1 MVEEAKVDDN
11 SSVMMSQAKMSE
23 LKIFK
28 GDPILIKGKK
38 RKETLC
44 VALVDNQLED
54 GKIRMNKTIRKNLRV
69 RLGDVVM
76 IKPTDKVPNL
86 TRLHVL
92 PIDDSVEGF
101 TGDFTPLLTQY
112 FQDAFRPVTQG
123 DLFLVKGGLKS
134 IEFKVVATEPGT
146 FGIVGPGCTLHT
158 DGEPIKR
165 EDEEKLDDVGYDDIG
180 GCRKQMAQIR
190 EMIELPLRHP

>member
-28 GDPILIKGKK
+28 GEPLIIKGKK

-44 VALVDNQLED
+44 VVLTDNTLED
-54 GKIRMNKTIRKNLRV
+54 GKIRMNKTVRKNLRV

-101 TGDFTPLLTQY
+101 SGDFTPLLTAY
-112 FQDAFRPVTQG
+112 FKDAYRPVTQG

-134 IEFKVVATEPGT
+134 IEFKVVATEPGNY
-146 FGIVGPGCTLHT
+146 GLVGPGCVLHT

-165 EDEEKLDDVGYDDIG
+165 EEEEKLDDVGYDDIG
-180 GCRKQMAQIR
+180 GCRK
-190 EMIELPLRHP
+190 